1 MFLFPLP
8 DGKTYLTRHPAMTT
22 YVIVNPSAQHVQ
34 QAGKPLEMEVQVP
47 RTAKHH
53 VKQKVLRD
61 QRKS

>member
-1 MFLFPLP
+1 
-8 DGKTYLTRHPAMTT
+8 MTT